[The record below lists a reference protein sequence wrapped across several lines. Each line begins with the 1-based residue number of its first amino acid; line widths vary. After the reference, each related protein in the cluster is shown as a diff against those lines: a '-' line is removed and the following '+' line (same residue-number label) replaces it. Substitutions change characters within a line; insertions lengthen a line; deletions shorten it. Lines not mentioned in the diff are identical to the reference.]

1 MHRGPYFIKWGLPS
15 GYPHWSALS
24 LILMF
29 CDSRLSVR
37 IEPLN
42 NLLCILGVGGN
53 NLLAWLLSSSSS
65 LFFFFWVLQRQVW
78 DVDHRLL
85 PTCLLGLR
93 NWFLCLA
100 SVVEGSSGILH
111 YSCDWQHFLLVS
123 VLETE
128 PEPRAFLTFGR
139 LSLNHTF
146 HWKHLNFPRFPTLL

>member
-1 MHRGPYFIKWGLPS
+1 MHRGPYFIKWGLLS
-15 GYPHWSALS
+15 GYPHWSAPS

-53 NLLAWLLSSSSS
+53 NLLAWLS
-65 LFFFFWVLQRQVW
+65 LLLLFFFWVLQRQVW

-85 PTCLLGLR
+85 PTCSLGLR
-93 NWFLCLA
+93 KWFLCLA
-100 SVVEGSSGILH
+100 SCCRRQQWHTSLFLWLTAFFSSVGAGDRTRTQGLPHI
-111 YSCDWQHFLLVS
+111 WQTL
-123 VLETE
+123 
-128 PEPRAFLTFGR
+128 P
-139 LSLNHTF
+139 LNHTF